1 MAIQTFE
8 VAIGGDTLSAEYGRL
23 AHQANGSLT
32 MRLGDTVVL
41 ATVVMNTQPR
51 DGIDYF
57 PLMVDYEEKLYA
69 SGKIK
74 GSRFIKREGRPT
86 DEAVLSGRLIDRA
99 IRPLFPDVLK
109 NDVQVILTVLSQ
121 DERNDADIIGLNA
134 ASAVVAISDIPWDG
148 PVAAVRV
155 GRIGG
160 EWVLNPSYEARETSD
175 LDLVVAGTAEKV
187 IMLEAG
193 ANEVTE
199 DDMIAAIIY
208 AKKHIG
214 KIISFIENIQ
224 SSVGK
229 QKIDTT
235 AIVSNHAEES
245 AEATDE
251 TAKDT
256 EALKI
261 AEEFIRSHIDE
272 YLFVGPMKAKGER
285 KATLKKLTQ
294 ALEAYLLEQQIGK
307 DKRKKCLEL
316 VNPLTEERVTR
327 AILDEDKRVDGREIT
342 EIRSLSAVVGFLPRT
357 HGSGLFQRGETQVL
371 SAVTLGAPGDQQI
384 IDGMEEEYKKR
395 YMHHYNF
402 PPFSVGEASPLRGAG
417 RREIGHGALAERALE
432 PVLPKK
438 EDFPYTMRVV
448 SEVLGSNGSSSMG
461 SVCGSTLALMDAGVP
476 ISKPVAGIAMGL
488 ASDSK
493 GAWKVLTDLQ
503 DMEDGDGGMDF
514 KIAGTK
520 DGITAIQMDTKTDGL
535 HDELIKQTFFQ
546 AKEAR
551 LKILDVMAS
560 AIAEPRA
567 ELSQYAPRIY
577 TLHVNPDRI
586 RDIIGPGGKTINEII
601 DKTGVDIDI
610 EQDGTVLVTGTYDNK
625 VDDALKMI
633 TDLTREVVAGEVFTG
648 KVTRVESFGIFV
660 EILPKQDGLVH
671 VSKMGEKGPDAWH
684 VGDPVEVRVSGIDD
698 LGRINLALEG
708 VEVVDRPRPPMRP
721 RSDRF
726 SGGGGRDHHRR
737 P

>member
-1 MAIQTFE
+1 MAIQNFSAT
-8 VAIGGDTLSAEYGRL
+8 IGGDTLSAEYGRL
-23 AHQANGSLT
+23 AHQANGSIT

-41 ATVVMNTQPR
+41 ATVVMSAQLR

-86 DEAVLSGRLIDRA
+86 DEAVLSARLIDRA
-99 IRPLFPDVLK
+99 IRPLFPEVLK
-109 NDVQVILTVLSQ
+109 NDVQVIITVLSQ
-121 DERNDADIIGLNA
+121 DDRNDADILGLNA
-134 ASAVVAISDIPWDG
+134 ASAVVALSDIPWDG
-148 PVAAVRV
+148 PIAAVRV
-155 GRIGG
+155 GRIDG
-160 EWVLNPSYEARETSD
+160 EWVLNPSYEAREKSD
-175 LDLVVAGTAEKV
+175 LDLVVAGTGDTV

-193 ANEVTE
+193 AHEVTE
-199 DDMIAAIIY
+199 EDMIAAIAY
-208 AKKHIG
+208 GKKHLAKIVSFINDIQSAIG
-214 KIISFIENIQ
+214 KH
-224 SSVGK
+224 
-229 QKIDTT
+229 KIDTAT
-235 AIVSNHAEES
+235 LVTKQSEES
-245 AEATDE
+245 GEADE
-251 TAKDT
+251 GAGKGKD
-256 EALKI
+256 ALII
-261 AEEFIRSHIDE
+261 AQEFIHAHIDE

-285 KATLKKLTQ
+285 KAMLKKLVE
-294 ALEAYLLEQQIGK
+294 ALDAHLVEQQIGK

-316 VNPLTEERVTR
+316 VHILSEERVTR
-327 AILDEDKRVDGREIT
+327 AILDEDKRVDGRALN
-342 EIRSLSAVVGFLPRT
+342 EIRPLSAVVGFLPRT

-371 SAVTLGAPGDQQI
+371 SVVTLGAPGDQQI

-402 PPFSVGEASPLRGAG
+402 PPFSVGEVSPLRGPG
-417 RREIGHGALAERALE
+417 RRDIGHGALAERALE

-488 ASDSK
+488 ASASK

-520 DGITAIQMDTKTDGL
+520 DGITAIQLDTKTDGL
-535 HDELIKQTFFQ
+535 NDELIKQTFFQ

-551 LKILDVMAS
+551 LKILEVMAG

-586 RDIIGPGGKTINEII
+586 RDIIGPGGKIINEII
-601 DKTGVDIDI
+601 AKTGVDIDI

-625 VDDALKMI
+625 VDDAIKMI

-648 KVTRVESFGIFV
+648 KVTRVEAFGIFV

-698 LGRINLALEG
+698 LGRINLVLEG

-726 SGGGGRDHHRR
+726 AGGGRDHHHR